1 MKFNE
6 IVKWKTSI
14 GNFPCTRKFDSD
26 NLPVDD
32 SSKKHL
38 RVWNSFKSTLSAAII
53 CGLEVMPINKTT
65 NILYIGTLNDDIKLN
80 FLDLVENNQEI
91 IVLNENNP
99 KTNGDYNPTPTRN
112 ASIKYVNSLEQIQG
126 KFLVIY
132 IDDVDFTL
140 EKIANLSN
148 QFLNNSGYLIISL
161 KKSSREKFE
170 KIFSNLSQ
178 SFQII
183 QELNI
188 ESYFR
193 NKSLFL
199 FKNRN
204 VK

>member
-14 GNFPCTRKFDSD
+14 GDFPCTRKFDSD
-26 NLPVDD
+26 NLSVDD

-53 CGLEVMPINKTT
+53 CGLEIMPINKTT
-65 NILYIGTLNDDIKLN
+65 NILYIGT
-80 FLDLVENNQEI
+80 EI

>member
-14 GNFPCTRKFDSD
+14 GDFPCTRKFDSD

-99 KTNGDYNPTPTRN
+99 KTNDDYNPAPTRN
-112 ASIKYVNSLEQIQG
+112 ANIKYVNSLEQIQG

-132 IDDVDFTL
+132 IDDIDFTL

-148 QFLNNSGYLIISL
+148 QFLMKYQNCPAGPAAKKHALIGFIINTIEFFSGGPGS
-161 KKSSREKFE
+161 EKHD
-170 KIFSNLSQ
+170 
-178 SFQII
+178 
-183 QELNI
+183 
-188 ESYFR
+188 
-193 NKSLFL
+193 
-199 FKNRN
+199 
-204 VK
+204 